1 MTDVIVVDK
10 HNTVVVTTDTV
21 NTIVDTVTQPQIIYT
36 GIMGPSGRISTMGDV
51 DLTELVDG
59 SVLMYSS
66 TTNLW
71 KSTTT
76 LQNQNYD
83 GGIF

>member
-1 MTDVIVVDK
+1 MTNVVVVDK
-10 HNTVVVTTDTV
+10 HNTVVVSTEKV

-59 SVLMYSS
+59 SVLMYSAQS
-66 TTNLW
+66 SLW
-71 KSTTT
+71 KSTTN
-76 LQNQNYD
+76 LQNQTYD